1 MAETHFSA
9 LAESMSPTDQFVNK
23 DAIDLNADVGESPES
38 LGSGVDFELMQ
49 YISSASIACGGH
61 AGEAQTMKRTL
72 EFAKQLRVATGAHP
86 SYPDRANFGRVEL
99 AIVTEGLETSVRE
112 QITALARV
120 ADEVGVRLRH
130 VKPHGALYHVANRDR
145 QVALAIGRAVVAVD
159 SKLLMVGQAGSSCL
173 ATWRSLG
180 LRCVGEAFA
189 DRAYERDGTL
199 RQRKLPG
206 ALLVDP
212 EQAARQA
219 LEIAVHHT
227 VSLDDGS
234 EIRVLAET
242 LCIHSDTPGAA
253 ALAQTVSER
262 LKAAGVQI
270 RAMSA
275 AGG

>member
-1 MAETHFSA
+1 
-9 LAESMSPTDQFVNK
+9 MSVTSQVVSK
-23 DAIDLNADVGESPES
+23 DAIDINADMGESAES
-38 LGSGVDFELMQ
+38 LASGADFQLMRH
-49 YISSASIACGGH
+49 ITSASIACGGH
-61 AGEAQTMKRTL
+61 AGDAHTMKRTL
-72 EFAKQLRVATGAHP
+72 EFANELGVAAGAHP

-99 AIVTEGLETSVRE
+99 AIDAGELETSVRG
-112 QITALARV
+112 QIMALARV
-120 ADEVGVRLRH
+120 GDGLGVRLRH
-130 VKPHGALYHVANRDR
+130 VKPHGALYHAANRRR
-145 QVALAIGRAVVAVD
+145 QVALAIGRAVMAAD
-159 SKLLMVGQAGSSCL
+159 SGLIMVGQAGSPCL
-173 ATWRSLG
+173 TTWRSLG

-199 RQRKLPG
+199 RQRTLPG
-206 ALLVDP
+206 ALLEDP

-219 LEIAVHHT
+219 LEIVVRQR
-227 VSLDDGS
+227 VSLDGGS

-253 ALAQTVSER
+253 AIALTVSER